1 MGKRGRVVL
10 KDTYSI
16 GKVNRLGSVDMDA
29 LVIYEPGSTP
39 RIKGLRVEITEGGE
53 FRRSSTSF
61 IDVDELESLSQGLG
75 YIQDLASKWAGQ
87 SHEPYTEVAYTSKG
101 EFQVGFYQT
110 GTKARAWCKG
120 GTIASAT
127 AFLEVADI
135 AQLKA
140 LVDQARTTL
149 QAK

>member
-1 MGKRGRVVL
+1 MEVV
-10 KDTYSI
+10 
-16 GKVNRLGSVDMDA
+16 
-29 LVIYEPGSTP
+29 
-39 RIKGLRVEITEGGE
+39 
-53 FRRSSTSF
+53 
-61 IDVDELESLSQGLG
+61 
-75 YIQDLASKWAGQ
+75 
-87 SHEPYTEVAYTSKG
+87 YTSKG

-110 GTKARAWCKG
+110 GTKACAWCKG

>member
-1 MGKRGRVVL
+1 MSEQSPVPLKPVSVIQDSPADATAPVRGNPPEAP
-10 KDTYSI
+10 S
-16 GKVNRLGSVDMDA
+16 
-29 LVIYEPGSTP
+29 
-39 RIKGLRVEITEGGE
+39 
-53 FRRSSTSF
+53 
-61 IDVDELESLSQGLG
+61 